1 MTLSTLELSPTSI
14 VRPREGVL
22 AREVG
27 GEMVILN
34 VDLGTYYG
42 LNEVGTRAW
51 TLFVQGES
59 VGDVRDRLLAEFE
72 VDRETVTSDLD
83 RLLSD
88 LVQHGLID
96 VSSNLPEI

>member
-1 MTLSTLELSPTSI
+1 MTISTLEYSPTSI

-34 VDLGTYYG
+34 VELGTYYG

-51 TLFVQGES
+51 ALLVGGA
-59 VGDVRDRLLAEFE
+59 VLGDVRDRLLAEFE
-72 VDRETVTSDLD
+72 IDRETVTADLD
-83 RLLSD
+83 RLLHE
-88 LVQHGLID
+88 LVRHGLID
-96 VSSNLPEI
+96 VSANLSVV